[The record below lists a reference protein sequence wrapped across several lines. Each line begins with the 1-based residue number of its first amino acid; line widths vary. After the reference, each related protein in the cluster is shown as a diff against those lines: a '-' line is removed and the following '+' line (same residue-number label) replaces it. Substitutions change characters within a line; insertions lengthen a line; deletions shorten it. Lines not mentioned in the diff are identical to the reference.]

1 MYPVAEEAHNG
12 QPEVNCLA
20 LPSQKRFF
28 RAIIPRNFK
37 IPHNFKIGR
46 DDAIIPPDL
55 MKMNVYQPQTWTR
68 RKRQA

>member
-12 QPEVNCLA
+12 QPEVNLLA
-20 LPSQKRFF
+20 HPSQKRFF
-28 RAIIPRNFK
+28 RAIIQ
-37 IPHNFKIGR
+37 HDLKIGR
-46 DDAIIPPDL
+46 DDAIIPSDL